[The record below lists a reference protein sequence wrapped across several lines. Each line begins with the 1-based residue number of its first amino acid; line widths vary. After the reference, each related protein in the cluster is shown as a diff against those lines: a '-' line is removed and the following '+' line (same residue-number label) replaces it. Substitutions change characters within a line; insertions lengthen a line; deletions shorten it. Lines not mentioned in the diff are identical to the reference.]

1 MNPGIFL
8 ALFGTL
14 ILTPDALFM
23 RLSEL
28 SGGEMVAWRATQ
40 GGSIFFLIGLL
51 QFIWP
56 RSEVK
61 PKVWRKSFLAL
72 IFVQMA
78 NVFCF
83 AYGIFLAPVAI
94 VLIAVATVP
103 VFSIILGYWVL
114 KEVVDFKTWLIV
126 FVVFFGV
133 ALSVLGDVNSND
145 LYNYS
150 TALGGLCGLVVAF
163 SLACNFVIIRK
174 DKEVAF
180 PLALG
185 MGGIICGVLA
195 FSFWPSAVDISSNS
209 LFYISITGLII
220 LPLSFILLSRAARM
234 TPASNV
240 SIIMLLETILGPLW
254 VWAFISESPKFITI
268 IGGAIVILALIYF
281 FSIKRKQ
288 LEHNNS

>member
-8 ALFGTL
+8 ALLGTL

-40 GGSIFFLIGLL
+40 GGSIFFLIGLV
-51 QFIWP
+51 QVIWP

-126 FVVFFGV
+126 IVVFFGV

-145 LYNYS
+145 LYNLS

-180 PLALG
+180 PLSLG
-185 MGGIICGVLA
+185 MGGIICGALA
-195 FSFWPSAVDISSNS
+195 FSLWPSAVDISTDS

-268 IGGAIVILALIYF
+268 IGGAIVILALVYF
-281 FSIKRKQ
+281 FSIKRTQ
-288 LEHNNS
+288 IENNYS

>member
-8 ALFGTL
+8 ALLGTL

-51 QFIWP
+51 PFIWP
-56 RSEVK
+56 KGEVK
-61 PKVWRKSFLAL
+61 PKIWRKSFLAL
-72 IFVQMA
+72 ILVQMA

-103 VFSIILGYWVL
+103 VFSIILGAIVL

-126 FVVFFGV
+126 IVVFLGV
-133 ALSVLGDVNSND
+133 GLSALGDVKSND
-145 LYNYS
+145 LYNRS

-185 MGGIICGVLA
+185 TGGIICGLLA
-195 FSFWPSAVDISSNS
+195 FYFWPSAFEINSNS

-220 LPLSFILLSRAARM
+220 LPVSFISLSRAARM

-254 VWAFISESPKFITI
+254 VWAFISESPQLLTI
-268 IGGAIVILALIYF
+268 IGGAIVILALVYF
-281 FSIKRKQ
+281 FSIK
-288 LEHNNS
+288 LTEMA

>member
-56 RSEVK
+56 RGEVK
-61 PKVWRKSFLAL
+61 PKVWRKSFLTL

-126 FVVFFGV
+126 IVVFFGV
-133 ALSVLGDVNSND
+133 ALSVFGDVNSND
-145 LYNYS
+145 LYNHS
-150 TALGGLCGLVVAF
+150 TVLGGLCGLVVAF

-185 MGGIICGVLA
+185 TGGIICGVLA

-220 LPLSFILLSRAARM
+220 LPLSFILLSRAARV

-268 IGGAIVILALIYF
+268 IGGAIVILALVYF
-281 FSIKRKQ
+281 FSIKRTQIESKI
-288 LEHNNS
+288 S

>member
-1 MNPGIFL
+1 
-8 ALFGTL
+8 
-14 ILTPDALFM
+14 
-23 RLSEL
+23 
-28 SGGEMVAWRATQ
+28 MVAWRATQ

-126 FVVFFGV
+126 IVVFFGV
-133 ALSVLGDVNSND
+133 ALSVFGDVNSID
-145 LYNYS
+145 LYNRS
-150 TALGGLCGLVVAF
+150 TVLGGLCGLVVAF

-185 MGGIICGVLA
+185 NGR
-195 FSFWPSAVDISSNS
+195 N
-209 LFYISITGLII
+209 
-220 LPLSFILLSRAARM
+220 
-234 TPASNV
+234 N
-240 SIIMLLETILGPLW
+240 LW
-254 VWAFISESPKFITI
+254 S
-268 IGGAIVILALIYF
+268 
-281 FSIKRKQ
+281 FSIFFLAKCRG
-288 LEHNNS
+288 H

>member
-8 ALFGTL
+8 ALLGTL

-51 QFIWP
+51 PFIWP

-61 PKVWRKSFLAL
+61 PKIWRKSFLAL
-72 IFVQMA
+72 ILVQMA

-103 VFSIILGYWVL
+103 VFSIILGAIVL
-114 KEVVDFKTWLIV
+114 REVVDFKTWLIV
-126 FVVFFGV
+126 IVVFFGV
-133 ALSVLGDVNSND
+133 GLSALGDVNSND
-145 LYNYS
+145 LYNRS

-174 DKEVAF
+174 DKDVAF

-185 MGGIICGVLA
+185 TGGIICGLLA
-195 FSFWPSAVDISSNS
+195 FTFWPSALEINSNS

-220 LPLSFILLSRAARM
+220 LPVSFISLSRAARM

-254 VWAFISESPKFITI
+254 AVSYTHLTLPTKA
-268 IGGAIVILALIYF
+268 
-281 FSIKRKQ
+281 
-288 LEHNNS
+288 